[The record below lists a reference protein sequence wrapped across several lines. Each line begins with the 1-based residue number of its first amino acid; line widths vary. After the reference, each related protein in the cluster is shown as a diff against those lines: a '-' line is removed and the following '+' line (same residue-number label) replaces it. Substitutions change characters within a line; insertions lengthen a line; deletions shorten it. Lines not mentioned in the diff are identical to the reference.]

1 VRPGATE
8 ARLFRA
14 LNAVLEPSVR
24 KGFGSP
30 SLAPG
35 ALIVLET
42 KGHRTG
48 RLSKIPLASLRVG
61 EHILVGTFRGRRSH
75 WVKNLAAQP
84 KVRFWLGGR
93 ARPATAIV
101 FPPGRAPRKRKEL
114 SAAACALLPL
124 LGLYTSAGWGFAF
137 LTPSPKTPARARAKL
152 RPRSPRPAR
161 GA

>member
-1 VRPGATE
+1 MRPGAAE

-42 KGHRTG
+42 TGRKTG
-48 RLSKIPLASLRVG
+48 RLSKRPLASLRVG

-75 WVKNLAAQP
+75 WVKNLVAQP

-93 ARPATAIV
+93 ARSATAIV
-101 FPPGRAPRKRKEL
+101 FQPGRTPRKRAGL
-114 SAAACALLPL
+114 SPAACALLPL
-124 LGLYTSAGWGFAF
+124 LGLYTAAGWAFAF
-137 LTPSPKTPARARAKL
+137 LTPGPKARKPSRAG
-152 RPRSPRPAR
+152 R
-161 GA
+161 

>member
-1 VRPGATE
+1 MRRGAAE

-30 SLAPG
+30 PLAPG

-42 KGHRTG
+42 TGHRTG
-48 RLSKIPLASLRVG
+48 RLSKVPLASLRVG

-75 WVKNLAAQP
+75 WIKNVTAQP

-93 ARPATAIV
+93 PRHATAV
-101 FPPGRAPRKRKEL
+101 VLQPGRAPRKRKEL

-137 LTPSPKTPARARAKL
+137 LTPTPKTPARKRTARD
-152 RPRSPRPAR
+152 
-161 GA
+161 